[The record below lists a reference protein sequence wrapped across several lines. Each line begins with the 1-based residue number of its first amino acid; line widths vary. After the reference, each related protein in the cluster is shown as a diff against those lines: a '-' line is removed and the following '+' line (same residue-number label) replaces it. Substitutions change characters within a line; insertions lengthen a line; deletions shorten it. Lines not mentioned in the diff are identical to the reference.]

1 MTTDNLNVHAE
12 DERTG
17 GDADKR
23 LPCRHF
29 ESEDCDCLAT
39 HEYEQEERL
48 RDDELFKERRLE

>member
-17 GDADKR
+17 GDDDKR
-23 LPCRHF
+23 LPCRHLK
-29 ESEDCDCLAT
+29 SEDCDCRAR

-48 RDDELFKERRLE
+48 RDDELFKEI